1 MKKWIACCLFLIAFH
16 TVSAQQPSREYYSL
30 TVYHFADARQ
40 EALLDQ
46 YLGKAL
52 LPALHRNGIR
62 YVGVF
67 KPLTNDTATDK
78 RIYCLVPLKSLAQD
92 EILQAKL
99 ASDKTYQ
106 TSGKDYITAAWNQSP
121 YLRMERS
128 YHKAFRLA
136 PVMQLP
142 QLKSPKAEHVYE
154 FRSYESPTEAY
165 YINKVKMFNEGGEVP
180 LFKRLGFNAVFYAET
195 LSGSRMPNLVYLT
208 SFENR
213 EEREKHWKTFSDD
226 PEWKK
231 LVAMPE
237 YQHNVSKADIILMRA
252 ADYSD
257 Y

>member
-1 MKKWIACCLFLIAFH
+1 MKKWIFCCLFIA
-16 TVSAQQPSREYYSL
+16 TISSVRAQQPAREYYSL

-52 LPALHRNGIR
+52 LPALHRQGIR
-62 YVGVF
+62 YIGVF
-67 KPLTNDTATDK
+67 KPLTNDTAADK
-78 RIYCLVPLKSLAQD
+78 KIFCLVPLPSLTAD
-92 EILQAKL
+92 EMLQSKL
-99 ASDKTYQ
+99 AADKKYLQ
-106 TSGKDYITAAWNQSP
+106 EGKDYITAAWNQQP
-121 YLRMERS
+121 YLRMEKS

-136 PVMQLP
+136 PKIQLP
-142 QLKSPKAEHVYE
+142 QLKSPKADHIYE
-154 FRSYESPTEAY
+154 FRSYEGPTEAY
-165 YINKVKMFNEGGEVP
+165 YVNKVRMFNEGGEVA

-195 LSGSRMPNLVYLT
+195 LSGGRMPNLVYMT

-213 EEREKHWKTFSDD
+213 EERESHWKTFSDD
-226 PEWKK
+226 PEWKR